1 MKICKTMLLL
11 ISLSFFS
18 EVGHAA
24 LSATC
29 NQELRD
35 LVVPPLKGV
44 AMNKKDIRVEL
55 EDSNGEVYSVR
66 LFVVADSPDNL
77 DKQVSIGWI
86 NLNVGEMKVFDV
98 TDDPDNRVELHVN
111 KNKYKSFVRRC
122 LQRN

>member
-1 MKICKTMLLL
+1 
-11 ISLSFFS
+11 
-18 EVGHAA
+18 
-24 LSATC
+24 
-29 NQELRD
+29 
-35 LVVPPLKGV
+35 
-44 AMNKKDIRVEL
+44 MNKKDIRVEL
-55 EDSNGEVYSVR
+55 EDSNGDVYSVR

-77 DKQVSIGWI
+77 DKQVSIGWV

>member
-1 MKICKTMLLL
+1 MLLL
-11 ISLSFFS
+11 ISLSFFA

-44 AMNKKDIRVEL
+44 TMNKKDVRVEL
-55 EDSNGEVYSVR
+55 EDHNSDVYSVR

-77 DKQVSIGWI
+77 DKQVSIGWV
-86 NLNVGEMKVFDV
+86 NLDTNKMKAFDV
-98 TDDPDNRVELHVN
+98 TDDPNSRIELRVSGS
-111 KNKYKSFVRRC
+111 KYKSFVGRC